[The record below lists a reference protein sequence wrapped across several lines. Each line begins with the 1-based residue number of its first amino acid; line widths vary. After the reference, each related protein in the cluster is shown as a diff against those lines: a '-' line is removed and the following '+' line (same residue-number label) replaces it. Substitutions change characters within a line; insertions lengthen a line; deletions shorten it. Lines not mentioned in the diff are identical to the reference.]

1 MVTAGQDTSRGISQA
16 GAERPESLKIV
27 VTDPIISRFE
37 EALKADGGAHRWDM
51 AAAWTPERKLDALAG
66 ADVVVCSSLGPAEA
80 AAAARARLIHVTG
93 AGYDKISFP
102 HLVPSAIVANTFH
115 HARPI
120 AEHVLMVTLMLARN
134 VAASDKAVRAGQ
146 WRTIA
151 TADDVP
157 FHPVLADLT
166 LGLVGLGSIGA
177 EVARV
182 ATALGMKVRAVRRN
196 AAAPLPD
203 GVSLDWVG
211 GHDGL
216 NTLLAVSDVVV
227 VTVPLDSATE
237 GMIGHAEFAAMKPSA
252 FLINVARGPV
262 VDQAALFAALTERRI
277 AGAGHRR
284 LVGITCG
291 RCGAAGGTAVRL
303 PAEHRADP
311 ASLRPRPRDIRAPG
325 GRHRREHRPAGPRR
339 GAQERGGTAR
349 CADGCRT
356 GCQSRYV
363 APRTSWAISRTLPN
377 ADAPRAMVFRRA
389 ALRKRFTY
397 RDAT

>member
-1 MVTAGQDTSRGISQA
+1 M
-16 GAERPESLKIV
+16 IV

-37 EALKADGGAHRWDM
+37 DALKADGGAHRWNM

-80 AAAARARLIHVTG
+80 AAAAQARLVHVTG
-93 AGYDKISFP
+93 AGYDKIAFP
-102 HLVPSAIVANTFH
+102 HLAPSAVVANTFH

-166 LGLVGLGSIGA
+166 LGLVGLGSIGS

-182 ATALGMKVRAVRRN
+182 AGALGMKVRAVRRN
-196 AAAPLPD
+196 AAAPPPE

-211 GHDGL
+211 GHNEL
-216 NTLLAVSDVVV
+216 HTLLAASDVVV

-237 GMIGHAEFAAMKPSA
+237 GMIGHAELATMKPSA

-277 AGAGHRR
+277 AGAG
-284 LVGITCG
+284 LDVWWGSPADGIIP
-291 RCGAAGGTAVRL
+291 
-303 PAEHRADP
+303 PAELP
-311 ASLRPRPRDIRAPG
+311 FASLPNTVLTPHHSG
-325 GRHRREHRPAGPRR
+325 H
-339 GAQERGGTAR
+339 AR
-349 CADGCRT
+349 VT
-356 GCQSRYV
+356 
-363 APRTSWAISRTLPN
+363 
-377 ADAPRAMVFRRA
+377 FERRA
-389 ALRKRFTY
+389 ADIAANIGLLASGGELRNVVPRPAP
-397 RDAT
+397 ATNAVPDSPAKQPTK